1 MLRAAGIQLLILSK
15 EQNQVVTSRGKKLE
29 VEVIQGCDN
38 KRERLEKWLTEH
50 HLQPSEVVYMG
61 NDINDRECMEYV
73 GLSVAPADAHHAVD
87 TATMWKTNA
96 KGGYGAVREL
106 ADALLLS
113 QTKPLS

>member
-1 MLRAAGIQLLILSK
+1 MGLGFRLAQCRLVALQRCLDFAVLHMGVPQYVQQLA
-15 EQNQVVTSRGKKLE
+15 E
-29 VEVIQGCDN
+29 
-38 KRERLEKWLTEH
+38 WLAEH
-50 HLQPSEVVYMG
+50 QLQPSEVVYMG

-73 GLSVAPADAHHAVD
+73 GLSVAPADAHPAVD

-113 QTKPLS
+113 QTKPLG